1 MGRWIEYVDRQ
12 ETENGFDEEF
22 VVNNEIREYEQL
34 SEINFAELVKKSG
47 LKDMVLASY
56 YKFSDVYESED
67 NITIIFDA
75 RYDNSSIRVVSDKDT
90 YVQIFWCAGYK
101 YDDKE
106 LQDTI
111 SYKIEEE
118 IIPELIEKL
127 INL

>member
-1 MGRWIEYVDRQ
+1 MGRWIEYVDYK

-34 SEINFAELVKKSG
+34 SEINFVELVKNSKF
-47 LKDMVLASY
+47 KDMTLASY
-56 YKFSDVYESED
+56 YMFSDIYESEN

-75 RYDNSSIRVVSDKDT
+75 RYDNSSIRVIVDKDE

-106 LQDTI
+106 LHDNI
-111 SYKIEEE
+111 SYKIEED